1 MGRRLL
7 SMRNMTNKQPPQE
20 PLAPHSLRN
29 AEAHHTHRA
38 AFCACAGTI
47 PPSYQRSNTAKADL
61 KEGILAST
69 AVSGEAKLPHKTDQ
83 NNLCVSLHHGSQ
95 KKNPSSYRKIQ
106 SYEMGPPETG
116 LSSKTRCPWDCGV
129 GLPLHGKS
137 SWSAAEM
144 NTEASTMALAFSSSL
159 FIFSG

>member
-1 MGRRLL
+1 
-7 SMRNMTNKQPPQE
+7 MRNTANEQPPRR
-20 PLAPHSLRN
+20 PLHP
-29 AEAHHTHRA
+29 TP
-38 AFCACAGTI
+38 CATQRRTTRTGLHFVPVQV
-47 PPSYQRSNTAKADL
+47 PPLYQRSNTAKADL

-69 AVSGEAKLPHKTDQ
+69 AVSGGAKLPHKPDQ
-83 NNLCVSLHHGSQ
+83 NNLCVFLHHGSQ

-116 LSSKTRCPWDCGV
+116 LFSKTRCLWDCGV

-137 SWSAAEM
+137 SRNAAEM
-144 NTEASTMALAFSSSL
+144 KTEANTMALAFSSSL